1 MAHRICLVTG
11 ANSGIGRET
20 ARGLAAEGWT
30 VVVAAR
36 NRAKG
41 EEAVADIRST
51 TGNQRVELLELD
63 LADLGS
69 IRDAVERF
77 KARHDQLH
85 LLINNAG
92 LVLGDRRT
100 TADGFEATF
109 GVNHLGHFLLTRL
122 LLPTIKASAP
132 ARIINVASDAH
143 RVSKGLDFEDLMY
156 EKRKYRGIA
165 VYGDSKLANILFTRE
180 LASRLQGSGVT
191 VHAVHPGVV
200 RTGFAKDGDVKG
212 PLGLI
217 ARIAGPFLLTPA
229 KGALTTLHV
238 ATSDDGASS
247 TGEYWAKSRRA
258 TPRPPALDD
267 GAARQ
272 LWTVSESL
280 VGSA

>member
-1 MAHRICLVTG
+1 MGHKICLVTG

-41 EEAVADIRST
+41 EDAVADIRST

-69 IRDAVERF
+69 VRDAAKRF
-77 KARHDQLH
+77 TARHDRLH

-100 TADGFEATF
+100 TSDGFEATF
-109 GVNHLGHFLLTRL
+109 GINHLGHFLLTQL

-143 RVSKGLDFEDLMY
+143 RMSKGLDFDDLMY
-156 EKRKYRGIA
+156 AKRKYSGFA
-165 VYGDSKLANILFTRE
+165 AYGDSKLANILFTRE
-180 LASRLQGSGVT
+180 LAARLEDSGVT

-200 RTGFAKDGDVKG
+200 RTGFAMDGDVKG
-212 PLGLI
+212 PLRLI
-217 ARIAGPFLLTPA
+217 AKLAGPFLLTPA
-229 KGALTTLHV
+229 KGARTTLHV
-238 ATSDDGASS
+238 ATSDEGASS

-258 TPRPPALDD
+258 TPRAPALDD
-267 GAARQ
+267 AAARQ

-280 VGSA
+280 VGAA